1 MIRVDNI
8 VKYYGEHL
16 ALKGISYTINKGEI
30 VGFLGPNGAGKST
43 MMRIITGYLP
53 ATSGFVYLDDYEIY
67 DNPIELKRKIGYMPE
82 NISLYTEMT
91 VIDYLKFA
99 AKLKGIERKH
109 IKSALEN
116 TIEITGLT
124 KYKDR
129 IIGHLSKGYK
139 QRTGIAQAIIH
150 DPEVLILDEPTSGL
164 DPNQLIEVRSLIKSL
179 GGTRTVILSTHILSE
194 VEDTCERA
202 LIIDNGELIAEDTIE
217 GLKTAMDRE
226 ILGGNIELK
235 VAGKVEDALICVREV
250 QGVIQA
256 ETDNFGSIIIECERG
271 NDIRASIVKHLVQG
285 DFEVLEIRAKERSLE
300 EVFIYFT
307 DKKKSEDFDKSKY
320 IKDEIISKDSNKK
333 EYENKNS
340 DNEENKDLNENLD
353 KNSNE
358 ELNDKKEENN

>member
-1 MIRVDNI
+1 MIKVDNI

-16 ALKGISYTINKGEI
+16 ALKGVSYTINKGEI

-53 ATSGFVYLDDYEIY
+53 ATSGYVYLDDYEIY
-67 DNPIELKRKIGYMPE
+67 DNPIELKRRIGYMPE

-124 KYKDR
+124 KYRDR
-129 IIGHLSKGYK
+129 IIGHLSKGYR

-202 LIIDNGELIAEDTIE
+202 LIIDSGELIAEDTIE

-235 VAGKVEDALICVREV
+235 VARRVEDALICVREV

-271 NDIRASIVKHLVQG
+271 NDIRASIVKHLVQS
-285 DFEVLEIRAKERSLE
+285 DFEVLEIRAKERTLE

-320 IKDEIISKDSNKK
+320 IKDEIASKNLNNKDLNN
-333 EYENKNS
+333 EENKNS
-340 DNEENKDLNENLD
+340 EEKSDD
-353 KNSNE
+353 I
-358 ELNDKKEENN
+358 KEEDNN

>member
-1 MIRVDNI
+1 MIKVDNI

-16 ALKGISYTINKGEI
+16 ALKGVSYTINKGEV

-53 ATSGFVYLDDYEIY
+53 ATSGYVYLDDYEVY
-67 DNPIELKRKIGYMPE
+67 DNPIEIKKRIGYMPE
-82 NISLYTEMT
+82 NVSLYTEMT
-91 VIDYLKFA
+91 VMDYLRFC
-99 AKLKGIERKH
+99 AKLKGIPAKH
-109 IKSALEN
+109 VKTALDN

-124 KYKDR
+124 KYRNR

-150 DPEVLILDEPTSGL
+150 DPDVLILDEPTSGL

-202 LIIDNGELIAEDTIE
+202 LIIDSGELIAEDTIE
-217 GLKTAMDRE
+217 GLKMAMDRE

-235 VAGKVEDALICVREV
+235 VAGRHEDALLCVREV
-250 QGVIQA
+250 NGVIQA
-256 ETDNFGSIIIECERG
+256 ESNSYGDIIIECERG
-271 NDIRASIVKHLVQG
+271 NDSRVAIVKHLVNNN
-285 DFEVLEIRAKERSLE
+285 FEVLEIRAKERSLE

-307 DKKKSEDFDKSKY
+307 DKKKNEDFDKSKY
-320 IKDEIISKDSNKK
+320 IRDAVLSA
-333 EYENKNS
+333 EN
-340 DNEENKDLNENLD
+340 NEE
-353 KNSNE
+353 
-358 ELNDKKEENN
+358 

>member
-1 MIRVDNI
+1 MIKVDNV

-16 ALKGISYTINKGEI
+16 ALKGVSYTINKGEI

-53 ATSGFVYLDDYEIY
+53 ATSGYVYLDDYEVY
-67 DNPIELKRKIGYMPE
+67 DNPIELKKRIGYMPE
-82 NISLYTEMT
+82 NVSLYTEMT
-91 VIDYLKFA
+91 VTDYLKFC
-99 AKLKGIERKH
+99 AKLKGVPSKKV
-109 IKSALEN
+109 KSAVEN

-129 IIGHLSKGYK
+129 IIGHLSKGYR

-202 LIIDNGELIAEDTIE
+202 LIIDSGELIAEDTIE
-217 GLKTAMDRE
+217 GLKMAMDRE

-235 VAGKVEDALICVREV
+235 VADRQNDALLCVREV
-250 QGVIQA
+250 NGVVQA
-256 ETDNFGSIIIECERG
+256 ETDNFGTIIIECERG
-271 NDIRASIVKHLVQG
+271 NDSRAEIVKHLVNNNF
-285 DFEVLEIRAKERSLE
+285 DVLEIKSKERSLE

-307 DKKKSEDFDKSKY
+307 DKKKNQDFDKSKY
-320 IKDEIISKDSNKK
+320 IKDDSI
-333 EYENKNS
+333 KN
-340 DNEENKDLNENLD
+340 NTEEE
-353 KNSNE
+353 
-358 ELNDKKEENN
+358 

>member
-1 MIRVDNI
+1 MIKVDNI

-16 ALKGISYTINKGEI
+16 ALKGVSYTINKGEI

-53 ATSGFVYLDDYEIY
+53 ATSGYVYLDDYEIY
-67 DNPIELKRKIGYMPE
+67 DNPIELKRRIGYMPE

-116 TIEITGLT
+116 TIEITGLA

-129 IIGHLSKGYK
+129 IIGHLSKGYR

-202 LIIDNGELIAEDTIE
+202 LIIDSGELIAEDTIE

-235 VAGKVEDALICVREV
+235 VASRVEDALICVREV

-271 NDIRASIVKHLVQG
+271 NDIRAAIVKHLVQS
-285 DFEVLEIRAKERSLE
+285 DFEVLEIRAKERTLE

-307 DKKKSEDFDKSKY
+307 DKKKSEDFDKTKY
-320 IKDEIISKDSNKK
+320 IKDEIVS
-333 EYENKNS
+333 
-340 DNEENKDLNENLD
+340 KDLNEKNEIENSD
-353 KNSNE
+353 KDLNENSNE
-358 ELNDKKEENN
+358 ELNDIKEDNN

>member
-1 MIRVDNI
+1 MIKVDNI

-16 ALKGISYTINKGEI
+16 ALKGVSYTINKGEI

-53 ATSGFVYLDDYEIY
+53 ATSGYVYLDDYEIY
-67 DNPIELKRKIGYMPE
+67 DNPIELKRRIGYMPE

-124 KYKDR
+124 KYRDR
-129 IIGHLSKGYK
+129 IIGHLSKGYR

-202 LIIDNGELIAEDTIE
+202 LIIDSGELIAEDTIE

-235 VAGKVEDALICVREV
+235 VAGRVEDALICVREV

-271 NDIRASIVKHLVQG
+271 NDIRASIVKHLVQS
-285 DFEVLEIRAKERSLE
+285 DFEVLEIRAKERTLE

-320 IKDEIISKDSNKK
+320 IKDEIASKNLNNKDLNDLNN
-333 EYENKNS
+333 EENKNS
-340 DNEENKDLNENLD
+340 EEKSGDMKEDNN
-353 KNSNE
+353 
-358 ELNDKKEENN
+358 

>member
-1 MIRVDNI
+1 MIKVDNI

-16 ALKGISYTINKGEI
+16 ALKGVSYTINKGEI

-67 DNPIELKRKIGYMPE
+67 DNPIELKRRIGYMPE

-91 VIDYLKFA
+91 VMDYLKFA

-202 LIIDNGELIAEDTIE
+202 LIIDSGELIAEDTIE

-235 VAGKVEDALICVREV
+235 VAGRLEDALVAVREV
-250 QGVIQA
+250 SGVIQA

-271 NDIRASIVKHLVQG
+271 NDIRAAIVKHLVQS
-285 DFEVLEIRAKERSLE
+285 DFEVLEIRAKERTLE

-307 DKKKSEDFDKSKY
+307 DKKKNEDFDKSKY
-320 IKDEIISKDSNKK
+320 IKDEIISKDLPKDLNDNLNDNNDNNK
-333 EYENKNS
+333 
-340 DNEENKDLNENLD
+340 ENKDLNED
-353 KNSNE
+353 SNASE
-358 ELNDKKEENN
+358 

>member
-1 MIRVDNI
+1 MIKVDNV

-16 ALKGISYTINKGEI
+16 ALKGVSYTINKGEI

-53 ATSGFVYLDDYEIY
+53 ATSGYVYLDDYEVY
-67 DNPIELKRKIGYMPE
+67 DNPIELKKRIGYMPE
-82 NISLYTEMT
+82 NVSLYTEMT
-91 VIDYLKFA
+91 VTDYLKFC
-99 AKLKGIERKH
+99 AKLKGVPSKKV
-109 IKSALEN
+109 KSAVEN

-129 IIGHLSKGYK
+129 IIGHLSKGYR

-164 DPNQLIEVRSLIKSL
+164 DPNQLIEVRALIKSL

-202 LIIDNGELIAEDTIE
+202 LIIDSGELIAEDTIE
-217 GLKTAMDRE
+217 GLKMAMDRE

-235 VAGKVEDALICVREV
+235 VADKQNDALLCVREV
-250 QGVIQA
+250 NGVVQA
-256 ETDNFGSIIIECERG
+256 ETDNFGTIIIECERG
-271 NDIRASIVKHLVQG
+271 NDSRAEIVKHLVNNNF
-285 DFEVLEIRAKERSLE
+285 DVLEIKSKERSLE

-307 DKKKSEDFDKSKY
+307 DKKKNQDFDKSKY
-320 IKDEIISKDSNKK
+320 IKDDSI
-333 EYENKNS
+333 KN
-340 DNEENKDLNENLD
+340 NTEEE
-353 KNSNE
+353 
-358 ELNDKKEENN
+358 

>member
-1 MIRVDNI
+1 MIKVDNV

-16 ALKGISYTINKGEI
+16 ALKGVSYTINKGEI

-53 ATSGFVYLDDYEIY
+53 ATSGYVYLDDYEVY
-67 DNPIELKRKIGYMPE
+67 DNPIELKKRIGYMPE
-82 NISLYTEMT
+82 NVSLYTEMT
-91 VIDYLKFA
+91 VTDYLKFC
-99 AKLKGIERKH
+99 AKLKGVPSKKV
-109 IKSALEN
+109 KSAVEN

-129 IIGHLSKGYK
+129 IIGHLSKGYR

-164 DPNQLIEVRSLIKSL
+164 DPNQLIEVRALIKSL

-202 LIIDNGELIAEDTIE
+202 LIIDSGELIAEDTIE
-217 GLKTAMDRE
+217 GLKMAMDRE

-235 VAGKVEDALICVREV
+235 VADRQNDALLCVREV
-250 QGVIQA
+250 NGVVQA
-256 ETDNFGSIIIECERG
+256 ETDNFGTIIIECERG
-271 NDIRASIVKHLVQG
+271 NDSRAEIVKHLVNNNF
-285 DFEVLEIRAKERSLE
+285 DVLEIKPKERSLE

-307 DKKKSEDFDKSKY
+307 DKKKNQDFDKSKY
-320 IKDEIISKDSNKK
+320 IKDNSI
-333 EYENKNS
+333 KN
-340 DNEENKDLNENLD
+340 NTEEE
-353 KNSNE
+353 
-358 ELNDKKEENN
+358 

>member
-1 MIRVDNI
+1 MIKVDNV

-16 ALKGISYTINKGEI
+16 ALKGVSYTINKGEI

-53 ATSGFVYLDDYEIY
+53 ATSGYVYLDDYEVY
-67 DNPIELKRKIGYMPE
+67 DNPIELKKRTGYMPE

-91 VIDYLKFA
+91 VTDYLKFC
-99 AKLKGIERKH
+99 AKLKGVPSKKV
-109 IKSALEN
+109 KSAVEN

-129 IIGHLSKGYK
+129 IIGHLSKGYR

-164 DPNQLIEVRSLIKSL
+164 DPNQLIEVRALIKSL

-202 LIIDNGELIAEDTIE
+202 LIIDSGELIAEDTIE
-217 GLKTAMDRE
+217 GLKMAMDRE

-235 VAGKVEDALICVREV
+235 VADRQNDALLCVREV
-250 QGVIQA
+250 NGVVQA
-256 ETDNFGSIIIECERG
+256 ETDNFGTIIIECERG
-271 NDIRASIVKHLVQG
+271 NDSRAEIVKHLVNNNF
-285 DFEVLEIRAKERSLE
+285 DVLEIKPKERSLE

-307 DKKKSEDFDKSKY
+307 DKKKNQDFDKSKY
-320 IKDEIISKDSNKK
+320 IKDDSI
-333 EYENKNS
+333 KN
-340 DNEENKDLNENLD
+340 NTEEE
-353 KNSNE
+353 
-358 ELNDKKEENN
+358 

>member
-1 MIRVDNI
+1 MIKVDNV

-16 ALKGISYTINKGEI
+16 ALKGVSYTINKGEI

-53 ATSGFVYLDDYEIY
+53 ATSGYVYLDDYEVY
-67 DNPIELKRKIGYMPE
+67 DNPIELKKRTGYMPE

-91 VIDYLKFA
+91 VTDYLKFC
-99 AKLKGIERKH
+99 AKLKGVPSKKV
-109 IKSALEN
+109 KSAVEN

-129 IIGHLSKGYK
+129 IIGHLSKGYR

-164 DPNQLIEVRSLIKSL
+164 DPNQLIEVRALIKSL

-202 LIIDNGELIAEDTIE
+202 LIIDSGELIAEDTIE
-217 GLKTAMDRE
+217 GLKMAMDRE

-235 VAGKVEDALICVREV
+235 VADRQNDALLCVREV
-250 QGVIQA
+250 NGVVQV
-256 ETDNFGSIIIECERG
+256 ETDNFGTIIIECERG
-271 NDIRASIVKHLVQG
+271 NDSRAEIVKHLVNNNF
-285 DFEVLEIRAKERSLE
+285 DVLEIKPKERSLE

-307 DKKKSEDFDKSKY
+307 DKKKNQDFDKSKY
-320 IKDEIISKDSNKK
+320 IKDDSI
-333 EYENKNS
+333 KN
-340 DNEENKDLNENLD
+340 NTEEE
-353 KNSNE
+353 
-358 ELNDKKEENN
+358 

>member
-1 MIRVDNI
+1 MIKVDNV

-16 ALKGISYTINKGEI
+16 ALKGFSYTINKGEI

-53 ATSGFVYLDDYEIY
+53 ATSGYVYLDDYEVY
-67 DNPIELKRKIGYMPE
+67 DNPIELKKRIGYMPE
-82 NISLYTEMT
+82 NVSLYTEMT
-91 VIDYLKFA
+91 VTDYLKFC
-99 AKLKGIERKH
+99 AKLKGVARKKV
-109 IKSALEN
+109 KSAVEN

-129 IIGHLSKGYK
+129 IIGHLSKGYR

-202 LIIDNGELIAEDTIE
+202 LIIDSGELIAEDTIE
-217 GLKTAMDRE
+217 GLKMAMDRE

-235 VAGKVEDALICVREV
+235 VADKQNDALLCVREV
-250 QGVIQA
+250 NGVVQA
-256 ETDNFGSIIIECERG
+256 ETDNFGTIIIECERG
-271 NDIRASIVKHLVQG
+271 NDSRAEIVKHLVNNNF
-285 DFEVLEIRAKERSLE
+285 DVLEIKSKERSLE

-307 DKKKSEDFDKSKY
+307 DKKKNQDFDKSKY
-320 IKDEIISKDSNKK
+320 IKDDSIKTDT
-333 EYENKNS
+333 S
-340 DNEENKDLNENLD
+340 EEE
-353 KNSNE
+353 
-358 ELNDKKEENN
+358 

>member
-1 MIRVDNI
+1 MIKVDNI

-16 ALKGISYTINKGEI
+16 ALKDVSYTINKGEI

-53 ATSGFVYLDDYEIY
+53 ATSGYVYLDDYEIY
-67 DNPIELKRKIGYMPE
+67 DNPIELKRRIGYMPE

-91 VIDYLKFA
+91 VLDYLKFA

-109 IKSALEN
+109 IKNALEN

-271 NDIRASIVKHLVQG
+271 NDIRAAIVKHLVQSN
-285 DFEVLEIRAKERSLE
+285 FEVLEIRAKERTLE

-307 DKKKSEDFDKSKY
+307 DKKKSEDFDKTKY
-320 IKDEIISKDSNKK
+320 IKDEIVS
-333 EYENKNS
+333 
-340 DNEENKDLNENLD
+340 KDLNEKNEIENSDKNLNE
-353 KNSNE
+353 NSNE
-358 ELNDKKEENN
+358 ELNDMKEDNN

>member
-1 MIRVDNI
+1 MIKVDNI

-16 ALKGISYTINKGEI
+16 ALKGVSYTINKGEI

-53 ATSGFVYLDDYEIY
+53 ATSGYVYLDDYEIY
-67 DNPIELKRKIGYMPE
+67 DNPIELKRRIGYMPE

-124 KYKDR
+124 KYRDR
-129 IIGHLSKGYK
+129 IIGHLSKGYR

-202 LIIDNGELIAEDTIE
+202 LIIDSGELIAEDTIE

-235 VAGKVEDALICVREV
+235 VAGRVEDALICVREV

-271 NDIRASIVKHLVQG
+271 NDIRASIVKHLVQS
-285 DFEVLEIRAKERSLE
+285 DFEVLEIRAKERTLE

-320 IKDEIISKDSNKK
+320 IKDEIVSKDLNNKDLNDLNNN
-333 EYENKNS
+333 EENKNS
-340 DNEENKDLNENLD
+340 EEKSDDIKEDNN
-353 KNSNE
+353 
-358 ELNDKKEENN
+358 

>member
-1 MIRVDNI
+1 MIKVDNV

-16 ALKGISYTINKGEI
+16 ALKGVSYTINKGEI

-53 ATSGFVYLDDYEIY
+53 ATSGYVYLDDYEVY
-67 DNPIELKRKIGYMPE
+67 DNPIELKRRIGYMPE
-82 NISLYTEMT
+82 NVSLYTEMT
-91 VIDYLKFA
+91 VTDYLKFC
-99 AKLKGIERKH
+99 AKLKGVARKKV
-109 IKSALEN
+109 KSAVEN

-129 IIGHLSKGYK
+129 IIGHLSKGYR

-202 LIIDNGELIAEDTIE
+202 LIIDSGELIAEDTIE
-217 GLKTAMDRE
+217 GLKMAMDKD

-235 VAGKVEDALICVREV
+235 VADREDDALLCVREV
-250 QGVIQA
+250 NGVIQA
-256 ETDNFGSIIIECERG
+256 ETDNFGTIIIECERG
-271 NDIRASIVKHLVQG
+271 NDSRADIVKHLVNNNF
-285 DFEVLEIRAKERSLE
+285 DVLEIKSKERSLE

-307 DKKKSEDFDKSKY
+307 DKKKNEDFDKSKY
-320 IKDEIISKDSNKK
+320 IKDEGIKTDTS
-333 EYENKNS
+333 
-340 DNEENKDLNENLD
+340 EEE
-353 KNSNE
+353 
-358 ELNDKKEENN
+358 

>member
-1 MIRVDNI
+1 MIKVDNV

-16 ALKGISYTINKGEI
+16 ALKGVSYTINKGEI

-53 ATSGFVYLDDYEIY
+53 ATSGYVYLDDYEVY
-67 DNPIELKRKIGYMPE
+67 DNPIELKKRIGYMPE
-82 NISLYTEMT
+82 NVSLYTEMT
-91 VIDYLKFA
+91 VTDYLKFC
-99 AKLKGIERKH
+99 AKLKGVPSKKV
-109 IKSALEN
+109 KSAVEN

-129 IIGHLSKGYK
+129 IIGHLSKGYR

-164 DPNQLIEVRSLIKSL
+164 DPNQLIEVRALIKSL

-202 LIIDNGELIAEDTIE
+202 LIIDSGELIAEDTIE
-217 GLKTAMDRE
+217 GLKMAMDRE

-235 VAGKVEDALICVREV
+235 VADRQNDALLCVREV
-250 QGVIQA
+250 NGVIQA
-256 ETDNFGSIIIECERG
+256 ETDNFGTIIIECERG
-271 NDIRASIVKHLVQG
+271 NDSRAEIVKHLVNNNF
-285 DFEVLEIRAKERSLE
+285 DVLEIKSKERSLE

-307 DKKKSEDFDKSKY
+307 DKKKKQDFDKSKY
-320 IKDEIISKDSNKK
+320 IKDDSIKTDT
-333 EYENKNS
+333 S
-340 DNEENKDLNENLD
+340 EEE
-353 KNSNE
+353 
-358 ELNDKKEENN
+358 

>member
-1 MIRVDNI
+1 MIKVDNI

-16 ALKGISYTINKGEI
+16 ALKGISYSIDKGEI

-53 ATSGFVYLDDYEIY
+53 ATNGYVYLDDYEVY
-67 DNPIELKRKIGYMPE
+67 DNPIEIKKRIGYMPE

-91 VIDYLKFA
+91 VVDYLKFS
-99 AKLKGIERKH
+99 AKIKGITRKH
-109 IKSALEN
+109 LKTALEN

-124 KYKDR
+124 NYRNR
-129 IIGHLSKGYK
+129 IIGHLSKGYR

-150 DPEVLILDEPTSGL
+150 DPEILILDEPTSGL

-217 GLKTAMDRE
+217 GLKMSMDRE

-235 VAGKVEDALICVREV
+235 IADRFDDALLCVREV
-250 QGVIQA
+250 NGVVQA
-256 ETDNFGSIIIECERG
+256 EIDAYGNIIVECERG
-271 NDIRASIVKHLVQG
+271 IEARPYIVKHLVNNN
-285 DFEVLEIRAKERSLE
+285 FNILEIRAKERTLE

-307 DKKKSEDFDKSKY
+307 EKKKNEDFDKSKY
-320 IKDEIISKDSNKK
+320 IVDI
-333 EYENKNS
+333 NKN
-340 DNEENKDLNENLD
+340 
-353 KNSNE
+353 
-358 ELNDKKEENN
+358 

>member
-1 MIRVDNI
+1 MIKVDNI

-16 ALKGISYTINKGEI
+16 ALKGVSYTINKGEI

-53 ATSGFVYLDDYEIY
+53 ATSGYVYLDDYEIY
-67 DNPIELKRKIGYMPE
+67 DNPIELKRRIGYMPE

-124 KYKDR
+124 KYRDR
-129 IIGHLSKGYK
+129 IIGHLSKGYR

-202 LIIDNGELIAEDTIE
+202 LIIDSGELIAEDTIE

-235 VAGKVEDALICVREV
+235 VAGRVEDALICVREV

-271 NDIRASIVKHLVQG
+271 NDIRASIVKHLVQS
-285 DFEVLEIRAKERSLE
+285 DFEVLEIRAKERTLE

-320 IKDEIISKDSNKK
+320 IKDEIASKNLNNKDLNDLNN
-333 EYENKNS
+333 EENKNS
-340 DNEENKDLNENLD
+340 EEKSDD
-353 KNSNE
+353 I
-358 ELNDKKEENN
+358 KKEEDNN

>member
-1 MIRVDNI
+1 MIKVDNI

-16 ALKGISYTINKGEI
+16 ALKDVSYTINKGEI

-53 ATSGFVYLDDYEIY
+53 ATSGYVYLDDYEIY
-67 DNPIELKRKIGYMPE
+67 DNPIELKRRIGYMPE

-116 TIEITGLT
+116 TIEITGLA

-202 LIIDNGELIAEDTIE
+202 LIIDSGELIAEDTIE

-235 VAGKVEDALICVREV
+235 VASRLDDAIMTVREV
-250 QGVIQA
+250 SGVIQA
-256 ETDNFGSIIIECERG
+256 ETDNLGSIIVECERG
-271 NDIRASIVKHLVQG
+271 NDIRAAIVKHLVKN
-285 DFEVLEIRAKERSLE
+285 DFEVLEIRAKERTLE

-307 DKKKSEDFDKSKY
+307 DRKKSEDFDKSKY
-320 IKDEIISKDSNKK
+320 IKDEIISKDLDKDLN
-333 EYENKNS
+333 N
-340 DNEENKDLNENLD
+340 ENKDLNEDSND
-353 KNSNE
+353 SKKN
-358 ELNDKKEENN
+358 

>member
-1 MIRVDNI
+1 MIKVDNV

-16 ALKGISYTINKGEI
+16 ALKCVSYTINKGEI

-53 ATSGFVYLDDYEIY
+53 ATSGYVYLDDYEVY
-67 DNPIELKRKIGYMPE
+67 DNPIELKKRIGYMPE
-82 NISLYTEMT
+82 NVSLYTDMT
-91 VIDYLKFA
+91 VTDYLKFC
-99 AKLKGIERKH
+99 AKLKGVPSKKV
-109 IKSALEN
+109 KSAVEN

-129 IIGHLSKGYK
+129 IIGHLSKGYR

-164 DPNQLIEVRSLIKSL
+164 DPNQLIEVRALIKSL

-202 LIIDNGELIAEDTIE
+202 LIIDSGELIAEDTIE
-217 GLKTAMDRE
+217 GLKMAMDRE

-235 VAGKVEDALICVREV
+235 VADRQNDALLCVREV
-250 QGVIQA
+250 NGVVQA
-256 ETDNFGSIIIECERG
+256 ETDNFGTIIIECERG
-271 NDIRASIVKHLVQG
+271 NDSRAEIVKHLVNNNF
-285 DFEVLEIRAKERSLE
+285 DVLEIKPKERSLE

-307 DKKKSEDFDKSKY
+307 DKKKNQDFDKSKY
-320 IKDEIISKDSNKK
+320 IKDDSI
-333 EYENKNS
+333 KN
-340 DNEENKDLNENLD
+340 NTEE
-353 KNSNE
+353 
-358 ELNDKKEENN
+358 

>member
-1 MIRVDNI
+1 MIKVDNI

-16 ALKGISYTINKGEI
+16 ALKGVSYTINKGEV

-53 ATSGFVYLDDYEIY
+53 ATSGYVYLDDYEVY
-67 DNPIELKRKIGYMPE
+67 DNPIEIKKRIGYMPE
-82 NISLYTEMT
+82 NVSLYTEMT
-91 VIDYLKFA
+91 VMDYLRFC
-99 AKLKGIERKH
+99 AKLKGIPSKH
-109 IKSALEN
+109 VKTALEN

-124 KYKDR
+124 KYRNR
-129 IIGHLSKGYK
+129 IIGHLSKGYR

-202 LIIDNGELIAEDTIE
+202 LIIDSGELLAEDTIE
-217 GLKTAMDRE
+217 GLKMAMDRE

-235 VAGKVEDALICVREV
+235 VADRYEDALLCVREV
-250 QGVIQA
+250 DGVIQA
-256 ETDNFGSIIIECERG
+256 EDNSYGSIIIECERG
-271 NDIRASIVKHLVQG
+271 NDSRAAIVKHLVNNNF
-285 DFEVLEIRAKERSLE
+285 DVLEIRSKERTLE

-307 DKKKSEDFDKSKY
+307 DKKKNEDFDKSKY
-320 IKDEIISKDSNKK
+320 IKDDIIKSKN
-333 EYENKNS
+333 ET
-340 DNEENKDLNENLD
+340 EENTTL
-353 KNSNE
+353 
-358 ELNDKKEENN
+358 ENN

>member
-1 MIRVDNI
+1 MIKVDNI

-16 ALKGISYTINKGEI
+16 ALKDVSYTINKGEI

-53 ATSGFVYLDDYEIY
+53 ATSGYVYLDDYEIY
-67 DNPIELKRKIGYMPE
+67 DNPIELKRRIGYMPE

-91 VIDYLKFA
+91 VLDYLKFA

-109 IKSALEN
+109 IKNALEN

-129 IIGHLSKGYK
+129 IIGHLSKGYR

-202 LIIDNGELIAEDTIE
+202 LIIDSGELIAEDTIE

-235 VAGKVEDALICVREV
+235 VASRVEDALICIREV

-271 NDIRASIVKHLVQG
+271 NDIRAAIVKHLVQSN
-285 DFEVLEIRAKERSLE
+285 FEVLEIRAKERTLE

-307 DKKKSEDFDKSKY
+307 DKKKSEDFDKTKY
-320 IKDEIISKDSNKK
+320 IKDEIVS
-333 EYENKNS
+333 
-340 DNEENKDLNENLD
+340 KDLNEKNEIENSDKNLNE
-353 KNSNE
+353 NSNE
-358 ELNDKKEENN
+358 ELNDMKEDNN

>member
-1 MIRVDNI
+1 MIKVDNI

-16 ALKGISYTINKGEI
+16 ALKGVSYTINKGEI

-53 ATSGFVYLDDYEIY
+53 ATSGYVYLDDYEIY
-67 DNPIELKRKIGYMPE
+67 DNPIELKRRIGYMPE

-124 KYKDR
+124 KYRDR
-129 IIGHLSKGYK
+129 IIGHLSKGYR

-202 LIIDNGELIAEDTIE
+202 LIIDSGELIAEDTIE

-235 VAGKVEDALICVREV
+235 VAGRVEDALICVREV
-250 QGVIQA
+250 QGVIQS

-271 NDIRASIVKHLVQG
+271 NDIRASIVKHLVQS
-285 DFEVLEIRAKERSLE
+285 DFEVLEIRAKERTLE

-320 IKDEIISKDSNKK
+320 IKDEIVSKDLNNKDLNDLNN
-333 EYENKNS
+333 EENKNS
-340 DNEENKDLNENLD
+340 EEKSDDTKEDNN
-353 KNSNE
+353 
-358 ELNDKKEENN
+358 

>member
-1 MIRVDNI
+1 MIKVDNI

-16 ALKGISYTINKGEI
+16 ALKGVSYTINKGEI

-53 ATSGFVYLDDYEIY
+53 ATSGYVYLDDYEVY
-67 DNPIELKRKIGYMPE
+67 DNPIEIKRRIGYMPE
-82 NISLYTEMT
+82 NVSLYTEMT
-91 VIDYLKFA
+91 VIDYLRFC
-99 AKLKGIERKH
+99 AKLKGISRKH

-124 KYKDR
+124 KYRNR

-202 LIIDNGELIAEDTIE
+202 LIIDSGELIAEDTIE
-217 GLKTAMDRE
+217 GLKMAMDKE

-235 VAGKVEDALICVREV
+235 VADRYNDALLCIREV
-250 QGVIQA
+250 DGVIQA
-256 ETDNFGSIIIECERG
+256 EANTYGDILIECERG
-271 NDIRASIVKHLVQG
+271 NDSRAKIVKHLVNNNF
-285 DFEVLEIRAKERSLE
+285 DVLEIRAKERSLE

-307 DKKKSEDFDKSKY
+307 DKKKNEDFDKSKY
-320 IKDEIISKDSNKK
+320 IKDVVINEK
-333 EYENKNS
+333 E
-340 DNEENKDLNENLD
+340 LQ
-353 KNSNE
+353 
-358 ELNDKKEENN
+358 KEEETINN

>member
-1 MIRVDNI
+1 
-8 VKYYGEHL
+8 
-16 ALKGISYTINKGEI
+16 
-30 VGFLGPNGAGKST
+30 
-43 MMRIITGYLP
+43 
-53 ATSGFVYLDDYEIY
+53 
-67 DNPIELKRKIGYMPE
+67 
-82 NISLYTEMT
+82 
-91 VIDYLKFA
+91 
-99 AKLKGIERKH
+99 
-109 IKSALEN
+109 
-116 TIEITGLT
+116 
-124 KYKDR
+124 DR
-129 IIGHLSKGYK
+129 IIGHLSKGYR

-202 LIIDNGELIAEDTIE
+202 LIIDSGELIAEDTIE

-235 VAGKVEDALICVREV
+235 VASGVEDALVCVREV

-271 NDIRASIVKHLVQG
+271 NDIRASIVKHLVKS
-285 DFEVLEIRAKERSLE
+285 DFEVLEIRAKERTLE

-320 IKDEIISKDSNKK
+320 IKDEIISKDSNKN
-333 EYENKNS
+333 ENKNS
-340 DNEENKDLNENLD
+340 DENL
-353 KNSNE
+353 N
-358 ELNDKKEENN
+358 NDLKRKFKR

>member
-1 MIRVDNI
+1 MIKVDNI

-16 ALKGISYTINKGEI
+16 ALKDVSYTINKGEI

-53 ATSGFVYLDDYEIY
+53 ATSGYVYLDDYEIY
-67 DNPIELKRKIGYMPE
+67 DNPIELKRRIGYMPE

-91 VIDYLKFA
+91 VLDYLKFA

-109 IKSALEN
+109 IKNALEN

-129 IIGHLSKGYK
+129 IIGHLSKGYR

-202 LIIDNGELIAEDTIE
+202 LIIDSGELIAEDTIE

-235 VAGKVEDALICVREV
+235 VAGRVEDALICIREV

-271 NDIRASIVKHLVQG
+271 NDIRAAIVKHLVQSN
-285 DFEVLEIRAKERSLE
+285 FEVLEIRAKERTLE

-307 DKKKSEDFDKSKY
+307 DKKKSEDFDKTKY
-320 IKDEIISKDSNKK
+320 IKDEIVS
-333 EYENKNS
+333 
-340 DNEENKDLNENLD
+340 KDLNEKNEIENSDKNLNE
-353 KNSNE
+353 NSNE
-358 ELNDKKEENN
+358 ELNDMKEDNN